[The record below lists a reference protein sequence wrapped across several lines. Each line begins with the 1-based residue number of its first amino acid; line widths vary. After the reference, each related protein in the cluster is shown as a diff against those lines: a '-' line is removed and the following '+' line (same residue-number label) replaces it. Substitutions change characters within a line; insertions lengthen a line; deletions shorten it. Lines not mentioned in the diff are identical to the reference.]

1 MKINGL
7 IPPQQKKGTRK
18 EKCSICYKMK
28 TMPSLLS
35 VDIIQSSIINAIKSE
50 HPEWDAKG
58 YVCKADLKRIKG
70 HYVEKILEEELGKLT
85 KLERQVI
92 RSLKKHEIL
101 SENINQ
107 EFDRELTFGERV
119 SDKVATFGGSWKF
132 IISFALVMV
141 GWIFLNGLLLT
152 VKPFDPFPFI
162 LLNLILSTLAA
173 IQAPIIMMSQNR
185 QEDRDRMRSEQ
196 DYKINLKAELEIK
209 HLNEKMDH
217 LLHYQWQR
225 LLEIQ
230 QLQIDLMEGVG
241 TKKNNGRRP
250 LYNPTVQPPSITS
263 A

>member
-1 MKINGL
+1 MSLNETTS
-7 IPPQQKKGTRK
+7 PEPKKKTRK
-18 EKCSICYKMK
+18 EKCGICYKMK
-28 TMPSLLS
+28 TMPSLVS
-35 VDIIQSSIINAIKSE
+35 VDIIQSSIISAIKSE
-50 HPEWDAKG
+50 HPEWEAKG

-85 KLERQVI
+85 KLERQVV
-92 RSLKKHEIL
+92 RSLKQHEIL

-107 EFDRELTFGERV
+107 QFDRELTFGEKI
-119 SDKVATFGGSWKF
+119 SDKVATFGGSWRF
-132 IISFALVMV
+132 IISFGLILV
-141 GWIFLNGLLLT
+141 GWILLNGFLL
-152 VKPFDPFPFI
+152 VSRPFDPFPFI

-196 DYKINLKAELEIK
+196 DYKVNLKAELEIK

-230 QLQIDLMEGVG
+230 QLQIDLMEGIG
-241 TKKNNGRRP
+241 KKKHGR
-250 LYNPTVQPPSITS
+250 
-263 A
+263 